1 MVSAEITNKKNT
13 LIFGAVLQSGKT
25 YIYIYNIHIIYI
37 YVFTYY
43 TCIHFIY
50 IYIYLFIWLLWR
62 GKKGAPN
69 PKGVFENCAN
79 TKNCIFRINLG
90 EPGIQKD
97 RDTWQGDC
105 VALLEI
111 ASGASICFV
120 PFPVPCIVTPG
131 KPRRKGADRLEHE
144 CVGMKAGEGWS
155 APSYSLQSFG
165 VIA

>member
-25 YIYIYNIHIIYI
+25 YIYNIHIIYI
-37 YVFTYY
+37 CIYILHMY
-43 TCIHFIY
+43 TFY
-50 IYIYLFIWLLWR
+50 IYIYLFIYGLLWR

-131 KPRRKGADRLEHE
+131 KPRRKGANRLEHE

-155 APSYSLQSFG
+155 VPSYSLQSFG

>member
-13 LIFGAVLQSGKT
+13 SIFGGVLQSGKT
-25 YIYIYNIHIIYI
+25 YIYNIYIIYMYLHI
-37 YVFTYY
+37 THVY
-43 TCIHFIY
+43 IIY
-50 IYIYLFIWLLWR
+50 IYIYLWASLR

-79 TKNCIFRINLG
+79 PKNCIFRINLG